1 MARFAVSGFAE
12 STLCAY
18 AEEDWTGADGL
29 GDAGIAAVVAAY
41 KLGNGT
47 GLVVTRESAD
57 LVCDGLTDLSN
68 TEDEIAEIDRK
79 KAPRQRDPERM
90 KYARLASNGL
100 SSLAMRIARG
110 FRASKES

>member
-1 MARFAVSGFAE
+1 MSARRFAVSGFAE

-18 AEEDWTGADGL
+18 AEEDWSGADGM

-47 GLVVTRESAD
+47 GLIVTAD
-57 LVCDGLTDLSN
+57 TADVVCDGLTDLSN
-68 TEDEIAEIDRK
+68 TEDEIAEEERK
-79 KAPRQRDPERM
+79 TAAYGRDPERM

-100 SSLAMRIARG
+100 SALGMRIARA
-110 FRASKES
+110 FRAPR

>member
-18 AEEDWTGADGL
+18 AEEEWQE
-29 GDAGIAAVVAAY
+29 DAGIAAVVAAY
-41 KLGNGT
+41 RAGKGKA
-47 GLVVTRESAD
+47 LVVSPESAS

-68 TEDEIAEIDRK
+68 TEDEIAENERK
-79 KAPRQRDPERM
+79 KAPGKRDPERM

-100 SSLAMRIARG
+100 STLGTRICRA
-110 FRASKES
+110 FR